1 MQAIIFSLAV
11 GYFVGSVNPS
21 YLFGL
26 FKGEDIRETGSH
38 NAGASNA
45 VIVYGKKVGAFC
57 AVFDILK
64 AFFVI
69 KLTAF
74 LWPSVPLAKVC
85 AASMC
90 IIGHMFPVF
99 MGFRGGKGL
108 ACTGGTILAYS
119 ARLFCVLLLISLILV
134 LVTDYICFVPA
145 SVAVYA
151 PILYG
156 LFTKDYIGQ
165 IIFTVVGLIILSK
178 HIKNFRRIAEGTE
191 AHFSFLWRRE
201 SEIERV
207 MQKKGE

>member
-90 IIGHMFPVF
+90 IMGHMFPIF

-119 ARLFCVLLLISLILV
+119 ARLFCILLLISLILV

>member
-1 MQAIIFSLAV
+1 MQAIIFSLVV

-69 KLTAF
+69 KLTAL

-165 IIFTVVGLIILSK
+165 IIFTVVGLIILCK